1 MDGPPPV
8 LKLSGPP
15 KTDRHVTVTELSNR
29 LKMALADKSITITN
43 NQRRALEME
52 LFKVDT
58 IRDRDALWF
67 IPEILI
73 TVEAIPRPANGGARK
88 RLHKRLRKTLG
99 MRKKTLR
106 MRKKTHRKRSYR
118 K

>member
-15 KTDRHVTVTELSNR
+15 KTDRHVTVAELSNR
-29 LKMALADKSITITN
+29 LKMALSHPFITN
-43 NQRRALEME
+43 DQRRALEMQ
-52 LFKVDT
+52 LFEVDT
-58 IRDRDALWF
+58 VPNREALWF

-88 RLHKRLRKTLG
+88 RSYKKRTLRKLR
-99 MRKKTLR
+99 MRKRTH
-106 MRKKTHRKRSYR
+106 RKKTHRNRRIYR

>member
-1 MDGPPPV
+1 MDGPPV

-15 KTDRHVTVTELSNR
+15 KTDRYVTVAELSSRLNR
-29 LKMALADKSITITN
+29 AITHPYITN
-43 NQRRALEME
+43 NQRDKLKYE
-52 LFKVDT
+52 LRDVDSVP
-58 IRDRDALWF
+58 DKEALWF

-88 RLHKRLRKTLG
+88 RTRRMRKRLRKTLRAL
-99 MRKKTLR
+99 RKR
-106 MRKKTHRKRSYR
+106 THRKRSSYR

>member
-15 KTDRHVTVTELSNR
+15 KTDRHVTVAELSNR
-29 LKMALADKSITITN
+29 LNMALSHPSITN
-43 NQRRALEME
+43 HQRRALNIE
-52 LFKVDT
+52 LDIVND

-88 RLHKRLRKTLG
+88 RTRRMRKRLRKRTHRKRTL
-99 MRKKTLR
+99 
-106 MRKKTHRKRSYR
+106 RKRSYR

>member
-1 MDGPPPV
+1 MDGPPV

-88 RLHKRLRKTLG
+88 RSYKRLRKTL
-99 MRKKTLR
+99 RKRTHRKRTL
-106 MRKKTHRKRSYR
+106 RKRSYR

>member
-15 KTDRHVTVTELSNR
+15 KTDRHVTVAELSNR
-29 LKMALADKSITITN
+29 LNMALSHPSITN
-43 NQRRALEME
+43 DQRDEIKFYLRI
-52 LFKVDT
+52 VND

-67 IPEILI
+67 IPDILLA
-73 TVEAIPRPANGGARK
+73 VEAIPRPANGGARK
-88 RLHKRLRKTLG
+88 RLHKRLRKTLR

-106 MRKKTHRKRSYR
+106 MRKKTHRK
-118 K
+118 

>member
-8 LKLSGPP
+8 LKLPGPP

-52 LFKVDT
+52 LFTVDT

-88 RLHKRLRKTLG
+88 RTRRMRKRLRKTLR
-99 MRKKTLR
+99 MHKKNY
-106 MRKKTHRKRSYR
+106 RKRSSYR